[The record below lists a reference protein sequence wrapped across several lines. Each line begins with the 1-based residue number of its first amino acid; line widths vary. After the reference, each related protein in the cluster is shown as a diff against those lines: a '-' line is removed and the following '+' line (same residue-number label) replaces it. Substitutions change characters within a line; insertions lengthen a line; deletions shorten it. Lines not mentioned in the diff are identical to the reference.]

1 MKFEYK
7 VIIMSICLSFIF
19 MGLFTY
25 TCSLTQKTYYV
36 YQVGI
41 YKEEVNKENKLQEL
55 KNQGVEG
62 YCYIKDNQYYV
73 LSMISEN
80 KEEVEEHANE
90 VKGIMKTYQV
100 NFDTTKEQLLE
111 YLAKSDIS

>member
-7 VIIMSICLSFIF
+7 IIILSLLISFMF

-41 YKEEVNKENKLQEL
+41 YKEEVNKDNKLQEL
-55 KNQGVEG
+55 KEQGVDG
-62 YCYIKDNQYYV
+62 YCYVKDDQYYV
-73 LSMISEN
+73 L
-80 KEEVEEHANE
+80 
-90 VKGIMKTYQV
+90 
-100 NFDTTKEQLLE
+100 
-111 YLAKSDIS
+111 